1 MPLQSPADTPGVR
14 NRFAYVPVMILLLS
28 LLPAAASSQSRKPIA
43 RRFALS
49 FDVGN
54 WQPHSLNDEPRFDTF
69 GAAGATPSFR
79 LGITLPIGL
88 GSGIELG
95 ARYWALRDL
104 EQTERVHSLTLIPL
118 SLNLKHWLIPN
129 YFISAYV
136 IYGGSIYQGTENETQ
151 PLKLSTTSRG
161 WGINLG
167 AGVDIQLSERIGAGV
182 TFTYYYARFD
192 EPIGGVDDFSGPC
205 ISGRFYLL
213 L

>member
-1 MPLQSPADTPGVR
+1 MQTHSLFDTHATCVR
-14 NRFAYVPVMILLLS
+14 IVCAAAVMLILLW
-28 LLPAAASSQSRKPIA
+28 LPVSAMSQSRKTISDRA
-43 RRFALS
+43 AISL
-49 FDVGN
+49 DIGN

-79 LGITLPIGL
+79 LGLTLPVGR
-88 GSGIELG
+88 GSGIELA

-104 EQTERVHSLTLIPL
+104 DETEQVHSLTLIPI

-136 IYGGSIYQGTENETQ
+136 IYGGSIYQGTENETA
-151 PLKLSTTSRG
+151 PLKLSTTSKG

-167 AGVDIQLSERIGAGV
+167 AGVDIQLSNRLGAGLTV
-182 TFTYYYARFD
+182 TYFYARFD
-192 EPIGGVDDFSGPC
+192 EAIGGVDDFSGPC
-205 ISGRFYLL
+205 ISGRLYLL